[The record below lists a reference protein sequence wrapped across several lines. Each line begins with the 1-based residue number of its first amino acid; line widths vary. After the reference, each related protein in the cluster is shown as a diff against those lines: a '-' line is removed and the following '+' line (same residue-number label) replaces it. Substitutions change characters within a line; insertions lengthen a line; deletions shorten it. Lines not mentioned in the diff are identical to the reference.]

1 MGANRGIEE
10 IGGIEMPKIFWVT
23 CPRCG
28 GKFYARYDDFRHKKR
43 ELACPHCTA
52 KFLDEE
58 AKEIEE

>member
-1 MGANRGIEE
+1 MDYERRNEK
-10 IGGIEMPKIFWVT
+10 IGSVDMPKIFWIT

-28 GKFYARYDDFRHKKR
+28 GKFYARYEDFRHKKR
-43 ELACPHCTA
+43 ELFCPYCTA